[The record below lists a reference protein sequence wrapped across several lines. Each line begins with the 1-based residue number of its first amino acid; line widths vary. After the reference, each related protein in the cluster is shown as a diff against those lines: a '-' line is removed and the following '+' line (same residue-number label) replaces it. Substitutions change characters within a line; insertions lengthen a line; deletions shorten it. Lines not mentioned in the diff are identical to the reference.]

1 MRKSDYS
8 SIADY
13 YDKARPEPADVW
25 IKTIVDLAGITPDSR
40 VLDVGCG
47 TGRFAVRV
55 RQHHKGP
62 SYGVDSSVAMLK
74 KAAARGVDVARG
86 GATPGGAGRTAG
98 KAGTRGRQRPVHWVA
113 GDAHALPLKSG
124 SIDCAYMTM
133 VIHHVEKHGTALKEV
148 RRVLRP
154 GGKFLIMTSSHS
166 AIRVHV
172 LRHFPGVVA
181 TDLKRFPPIPVLRA
195 EMKKAG
201 FKNVRSR
208 LVRHRD
214 AEIPVEKYLG
224 MVKNKYI
231 STFTVMDDRKFERGL
246 RVFEQRLARVYGR
259 TMSRTLAFTFV
270 TGEK

>member
-1 MRKSDYS
+1 VRKSDYS
-8 SIADY
+8 SIAGY

-25 IKTIVDLAGITPDSR
+25 IKTIVDLAGITPASR

-55 RQHHKGP
+55 RRHHKGP
-62 SYGVDSSVAMLK
+62 SFGVDSSVEMLE
-74 KAAARGVDVARG
+74 KAAARGVDAARG
-86 GATPGGAGRTAG
+86 GPRGGR
-98 KAGTRGRQRPVHWVA
+98 RPVHWVA
-113 GDAHALPLKSG
+113 GDAHSLPFESG

-133 VIHHVEKHGTALKEV
+133 VVHHIQKRGTALREI

-154 GGKFLIMTSSHS
+154 GGRFLIMTSSHS
-166 AIRVHV
+166 AIRLHV

-181 TDLKRFPPIPVLRA
+181 TDLRRFPPIPALKT
-195 EMKKAG
+195 EMRKAG

-208 LVRHRD
+208 LVRHRE

-231 STFTVMDDRKFERGL
+231 STFTVMDERKFERGL
-246 RVFEQRLARVYGR
+246 KVFEGKLAGIYGKR
-259 TMSRTLAFTFV
+259 MRRTLAFTFV